1 MNKILIVDDEEVIR
15 QTFHEILLKNNYLP
29 LVSSNGIDAMEIFK
43 RDRPG
48 AVLLD
53 LVMPKMN
60 GIEVMKELKKIDP
73 DIPVIII
80 TAFGDISTAVE
91 AIKLGAYDFVVKPAD
106 FHRLVI
112 TLKRA
117 IEEMELKK
125 RVNTLNTALE
135 ISLEWML
142 GKSDAIREVIDK
154 IHLVASNDL
163 SVVIQGETGAGKSL
177 VARTIHNLS
186 RRSNGPFIA
195 IDIGAIPETLV
206 ESELFGHERG
216 AFTGAERKKKG
227 LFEVAHRGTILI
239 DELQNMSS
247 YVQTKLLTVVDE
259 KRVSPLGSTSPV
271 EIDVRIIST
280 TNRDIRLAVKENR
293 FREDLFFRLGEFIIT
308 LPPLRDRVDDILLL
322 AQRFL
327 AEASRDLNKHV
338 SRISDD
344 AADRLRDYHWPGNV
358 RELKNVI
365 RKAVL
370 ISNDSVI
377 KAWEMDFLTGNS
389 VPLVCAEPS
398 TITIKDAEKIAIKKA
413 LDLSKG
419 NKTKAAS
426 ILQIDYKTLLTKIKQ
441 YGIIP

>member
-1 MNKILIVDDEEVIR
+1 MNKILIVDDEEIIR
-15 QTFHEILLKNNYLP
+15 QTFHEILSKNNYLP
-29 LVSSNGIDAMEIFK
+29 LVSSNGIDALEIFK
-43 RDRPG
+43 RERPG

-117 IEEMELKK
+117 MEEMELKK
-125 RVNTLNTALE
+125 RVNRLNAALD
-135 ISLEWML
+135 ISLEWMF
-142 GKSDAIREVIDK
+142 GKSDAIREVIDQ

-163 SVVIQGETGAGKSL
+163 SVIIQGETGTGKSL
-177 VARTIHNLS
+177 AARTIHNLS

-206 ESELFGHERG
+206 ESELFGHEKG

-259 KRVSPLGSTSPV
+259 KRVSPLGSTSPA

-280 TNRDIRLAVKENR
+280 TNRDIRLTVKENR
-293 FREDLFFRLGEFIIT
+293 FRDDLFFRLGEFIIT
-308 LPPLRDRVDDILLL
+308 LPRLRDRVDDIPLL

-327 AEASRDLNKHV
+327 TEASRDLNKHV

-344 AADRLRDYHWPGNV
+344 ASDRLRHYHWPGNV

-377 KAWEMDFLTGNS
+377 KALDMDFLTGDS
-389 VPLVCAEPS
+389 VHSDCAEPS
-398 TITIKDAEKIAIKKA
+398 AITIKDAEKLAIKKA
-413 LDLSKG
+413 LDLSRG
-419 NKTKAAS
+419 NKIKAAS
-426 ILQIDYKTLLTKIKQ
+426 ILRIDYKTLLSKIKQ

>member
-1 MNKILIVDDEEVIR
+1 MNKILIVDDEEIIR
-15 QTFHEILLKNNYLP
+15 QTFHEILSKNNYLP

-60 GIEVMKELKKIDP
+60 GMEVMKELKKIDP

-80 TAFGDISTAVE
+80 TALGDISTAVE
-91 AIKLGAYDFVVKPAD
+91 AIKLGAYDFIVKPAD

-177 VARTIHNLS
+177 IARTIHNLS

-206 ESELFGHERG
+206 ESELFGYEKG

-259 KRVSPLGSTSPV
+259 KRVNPLGSTSPL

-280 TNRDIRLAVKENR
+280 TNRDIRLTVKENR

-377 KAWEMDFLTGNS
+377 KAWDMDFLTGDFG
-389 VPLVCAEPS
+389 PLVCAEPS

-413 LDLSKG
+413 LDLSRG

>member
-1 MNKILIVDDEEVIR
+1 MNKILIVDDDEIIR
-15 QTFHEILLKNNYLP
+15 QTFHEILSKNNYLP
-29 LVSSNGIDAMEIFK
+29 LVSSNGIDALEIFK

-91 AIKLGAYDFVVKPAD
+91 AIKLGAYDFIVKPAD

-177 VARTIHNLS
+177 IARTIHNLS

-206 ESELFGHERG
+206 ESELFGHEKG

-259 KRVSPLGSTSPV
+259 KRVNPLGSTSPL

-280 TNRDIRLAVKENR
+280 TNRDIRLTVKENR

-377 KAWEMDFLTGNS
+377 KAWDMDFLTGDS
-389 VPLVCAEPS
+389 GPLVCAEPS
-398 TITIKDAEKIAIKKA
+398 NITIKDAEKIAIRKA
-413 LDLSKG
+413 LDLSRG
-419 NKTKAAS
+419 NKTRAAS